1 MAAGPGLGDFS
12 HAEHERLVVRE
23 YREGLPL
30 KAEPEV
36 SHSEV
41 HGQELAVEG
50 AVLGLWFAQLLA
62 GEPQRL
68 PGTFDLL
75 LEDSAYSNVRGV
87 LVNQQYRRRLP
98 KVLIKDPLVFEEMP
112 ADFPGEALKQEVF
125 EEQARSWLP
134 RRASILSMRTDG
146 LSSTRLGQL
155 LHGQSHMA

>member
-125 EEQARSWLP
+125 EEQARSSLP
-134 RRASILSMRTDG
+134 RKASILSMRTDG

-155 LHGQSHMA
+155 LSVSTWS

>member
-30 KAEPEV
+30 KEEPEV

-98 KVLIKDPLVFEEMP
+98 KVLIKDHLVFEEMP
-112 ADFPGEALKQEVF
+112 ADFPEEALKQEVF

-155 LHGQSHMA
+155 LSVSTWS

>member
-1 MAAGPGLGDFS
+1 M
-12 HAEHERLVVRE
+12 
-23 YREGLPL
+23 
-30 KAEPEV
+30 

-98 KVLIKDPLVFEEMP
+98 KVLIKDHLVFEEMP
-112 ADFPGEALKQEVF
+112 ADFPEEALKQEVF

-155 LHGQSHMA
+155 LSMSTWS